1 MICAKKKSTYNGEK
15 LKHTLIRAMKPYAP
29 KVHVES
35 GFFCF
40 FFFKSCLFFHKI
52 PPLHSPGKIFYKLML
67 RNTCVP
73 SPAP

>member
-35 GFFCF
+35 GFFLF
-40 FFFKSCLFFHKI
+40 FFFNLVFSFTKFHHFIVLEKYFTNSC
-52 PPLHSPGKIFYKLML
+52 
-67 RNTCVP
+67 
-73 SPAP
+73 